1 MRKQRTCVII
11 DDEQRGR
18 EYLSG
23 LLARHFPEIR
33 EEGQAVSVNE
43 SIALIDG
50 TRPDVVFLDIE
61 LIGGTAFDV
70 LDKIDTPPSVII
82 FTTALSNYRTET
94 RRFSGARFLLKPIS
108 IADLRSA
115 LVSKEGADQGTR
127 AQADAG

>member
-82 FTTALSNYRTET
+82 FTTALSNYRNET
-94 RRFSGARFLLKPIS
+94 RRFRGARFLLKPIS
-108 IADLRSA
+108 MTDLRGA
-115 LVSKEGADQGTR
+115 LACSEHEEQGTS
-127 AQADAG
+127 ASPDAG